1 MKRFSLA
8 ARHPAA
14 SEPCAAA
21 SRAREAVDGSPA
33 DTPGIADPSL
43 AIRGDAGKK
52 RQLAEPAVGLRPVA
66 MAILF
71 ESPEIQRG
79 ADRIDAIG
87 VAFGVHASQQVSAA
101 RAVRET
107 GTLRF
112 GLAGERHAETQK
124 QVFQRVVHR
133 GFQDRWRDKS

>member
-14 SEPCAAA
+14 SEPCAAP
-21 SRAREAVDGSPA
+21 SRAGKTIDGRPA
-33 DTPGIADPSL
+33 DTTGIANPSR
-43 AIRGDAGKK
+43 AIGGDTGKEG
-52 RQLAEPAVGLRPVA
+52 QLAEPAIGLRPIA
-66 MAILF
+66 IAILL
-71 ESPEIQRG
+71 ESPQIQRG
-79 ADRIDAIG
+79 ADRIHAIG
-87 VAFGVHASQQVSAA
+87 VAFGVYASQQISAA

-107 GTLRF
+107 GNLRF

-124 QVFQRVVHR
+124 QVFQRIVHR